1 MLLSSV
7 AESFLRGYS
16 RIAPTERGLYRL
28 VTWVRPLRPRERW
41 IDTYR
46 TADGVRLRL
55 DLGIYPDYL
64 MAYGFYELET
74 VRLIRRLLAPGDHFV
89 DVGANIGYLTLLAAK
104 LVGAGGRVDA
114 FEPQPDNRQRLN
126 EHLAL
131 NGASA
136 HVHVHAM
143 AVGDREGET
152 TIYLPLPDAAS
163 ADNHGMSSIFPRD
176 DVKTAATVVP
186 MKRLDDVLSGTSPRL
201 IKIDVEGA
209 EPFVVDG
216 MTGLLSAQ
224 SPPAVIM
231 EHNPMMSKIAGFSV
245 DEGVRRLLAVRSDYK
260 VWRIHWRRL
269 ELIADPLRRLPD
281 ITQCNLLLA
290 PPGDRDLNGQA

>member
-1 MLLSSV
+1 
-7 AESFLRGYS
+7 
-16 RIAPTERGLYRL
+16 
-28 VTWVRPLRPRERW
+28 
-41 IDTYR
+41 
-46 TADGVRLRL
+46 
-55 DLGIYPDYL
+55 

-114 FEPQPDNRQRLN
+114 FEPQPDNRQRL
-126 EHLAL
+126 
-131 NGASA
+131 
-136 HVHVHAM
+136 M
-143 AVGDREGET
+143 GDHEGET